1 MQSALVA
8 AWLRSG
14 ASYKLSLLCSF
25 FIPKDFFIPH
35 LVMFIIIIII
45 IIVLYV
51 SMCVFAAVSRDG
63 S

>member
-35 LVMFIIIIII
+35 LVMFIIIII
-45 IIVLYV
+45 VLYV